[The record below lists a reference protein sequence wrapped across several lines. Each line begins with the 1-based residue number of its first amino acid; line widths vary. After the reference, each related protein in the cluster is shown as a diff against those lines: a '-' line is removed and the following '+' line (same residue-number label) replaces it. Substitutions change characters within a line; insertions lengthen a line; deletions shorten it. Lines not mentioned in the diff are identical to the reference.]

1 MWLYSLFMR
10 SHITNTKY
18 IRNEKQK
25 GLQTRMHKQY
35 DVYLTLFFFSL
46 LTDEPKIVTKNVI
59 QKNGK

>member
-1 MWLYSLFMR
+1 MR
-10 SHITNTKY
+10 NK
-18 IRNEKQK
+18 K

-35 DVYLTLFFFSL
+35 DVYLTLVFFSL

>member
-1 MWLYSLFMR
+1 MALFTFYEE
-10 SHITNTKY
+10 SYNKHKIYKKWETK
-18 IRNEKQK
+18 K

>member
-1 MWLYSLFMR
+1 MR
-10 SHITNTKY
+10 NK
-18 IRNEKQK
+18 K

-35 DVYLTLFFFSL
+35 DVYLTLFFFL

>member
-1 MWLYSLFMR
+1 MR
-10 SHITNTKY
+10 NK
-18 IRNEKQK
+18 K

-35 DVYLTLFFFSL
+35 DVFVFFFL